1 MHYFAGFEP
10 AENID
15 EDIRKLEQEA
25 GLDEVKA
32 EHATELLDSHGQQQS
47 NEYLEELAKELSQQT
62 GRRRIKIKSL
72 P

>member
-10 AENID
+10 VENID
-15 EDIRKLEQEA
+15 EDIKKLQQEA

-32 EHATELLDSHGQQQS
+32 EHATQLFDSDGQQHS
-47 NEYLEELAKELSQQT
+47 NEDLEELAKELSQQR
-62 GRRRIKIKSL
+62 GRRKIQIKSL